1 MKGNLV
7 SLLIRFGCTATIAA
21 MTLVG
26 AQAQDVVINELNL
39 ITGPDVGQ
47 FVELYGD
54 PGTSLDGHSLVLV
67 KSTPEGGNFMSRGAS
82 RCGLGRGS
90 RWMTKD
96 SC

>member
-1 MKGNLV
+1 MKGKLV
-7 SLLIRFGCTATIAA
+7 SLLIRFGCTATIAGV
-21 MTLVG
+21 TLVG

-67 KSTPEGGNFMSRGAS
+67 KSTPRAETSFPKHKPLWTWEA
-82 RCGLGRGS
+82 C
-90 RWMTKD
+90 RWMTKA
-96 SC
+96 SP